1 MARFLLSTVF
11 WLSPSIGGTAAMT
24 VVSTNQSVGVMNRGA
39 EATTASASTATPSEV
54 PTTVGYNNALQQ
66 EPKLTNG
73 DFSSGYNTHTTLSNR
88 PSPDPVV
95 GDSYYFDLGGVYDVA
110 SIAIAPGNAKW
121 GGTECP
127 KVINIYTSSSLNGP
141 WAMSQAITNGDS
153 SPARKDFSLAL
164 MTTQFVRLHFVSSHG
179 NSHVLVRQVAF
190 FASQATPSPTP
201 YPTFYPTAY
210 PTAFPTSSPTAIPI
224 GGSAAAVG
232 DPHLQNVHGERFDL
246 MKAGTHVL
254 INIPRGLSAEDA
266 LLRVQADARRLGGH
280 CADMYFQA
288 LNVTGYWAEAEQV
301 GGYHFSVS
309 QSSAEVPE
317 WLALGPAQL
326 KVVHGHTDSGSLY
339 LNVFVKHL
347 GRAGFA
353 VGGLLGEDDHK
364 DVTLPS
370 ERCATRMEL
379 YEPVYRNGPS
389 GSNTSSVAFASY
401 A

>member
-1 MARFLLSTVF
+1 
-11 WLSPSIGGTAAMT
+11 MT
-24 VVSTNQSVGVMNRGA
+24 VVSTNKSLGVANRGA

-73 DFSSGYNTHTTLSNR
+73 DFSSGSNAHSILSNR

-141 WAMSQAITNGDS
+141 WVMSQAITNGDS

-210 PTAFPTSSPTAIPI
+210 PTAFPTSSPTAIPTS
-224 GGSAAAVG
+224 GSAAAVG

-246 MKAGTHVL
+246 MQPGRHVL
-254 INIPRGLSAEDA
+254 INIPRGMSAEGA
-266 LLRVQADARRLGGH
+266 LLRVQTDARRLGGH
-280 CADMYFQA
+280 CADMYFQHV
-288 LNVTGYWAEAEQV
+288 NVTGKWAEANQV
-301 GGYHFSVS
+301 GGYEYSVS
-309 QSSAEVPE
+309 QKSIETPQWVAF
-317 WLALGPAQL
+317 GPVQL
-326 KVVHGHTDSGSLY
+326 KVVHGHTDAGLVY
-339 LNVFVKHL
+339 LNVYVKHL
-347 GRAGFA
+347 RRAGLA
-353 VGGLLGEDDHK
+353 VGGLLGEDDHQ
-364 DVTLPS
+364 DVSTPPHA
-370 ERCATRMEL
+370 CATRTQL
-379 YEPVYRNGPS
+379 DPS
-389 GSNTSSVAFASY
+389 AYPHDPGHSASSAASASFA
-401 A
+401 